1 MVIEI
6 QGAFGRAQD
15 NSDHTAAGAASE
27 WSAIYSDPPPPH
39 PSHDFAPPPYFAKTH
54 AVPRSFLPGA
64 PVRMPPSP
72 PDYSLQPCNF
82 SQSPPDAETWW
93 SKLFCGC
100 LRPVYD

>member
-39 PSHDFAPPPYFAKTH
+39 PSHDFAPPPYFAENLRMY
-54 AVPRSFLPGA
+54 ALLSPGSA
-64 PVRMPPSP
+64 GENASVTSG
-72 PDYSLQPCNF
+72 LQP
-82 SQSPPDAETWW
+82 AT
-93 SKLFCGC
+93 L
-100 LRPVYD
+100 